1 MAVVEK
7 PAVKRAVET
16 VAAIVAAENSVEKV
30 ADMSVEN
37 YSILGYYSNFGSK
50 VHYSSFG
57 YYFGFHSSYYYFF
70 GFVHYY
76 SNFLDSDY
84 YWLLVDT
91 FEIHGHIVGMYD
103 IGLLSNL

>member
-1 MAVVEK
+1 MLPEMAVVEK
-7 PAVKRAVET
+7 PAVERAVET
-16 VAAIVAAENSVEKV
+16 VAAIVAVENSVEKV

-57 YYFGFHSSYYYFF
+57 YYYFGF

-76 SNFLDSDY
+76 SNFLDSVY
-84 YWLLVDT
+84 YWLFVGI